1 MDTIELPTHRLHY
14 RIDGDAPDKPWL
26 TFCNSLGTDL
36 HMWDRQ
42 VAELS
47 KSHRIL
53 RYDRRGHGLSTTPTP
68 PYQLAD
74 LGQDVLTLLDRL
86 QIERTDF
93 CGLSIGGLTAQWL
106 GINASERL
114 GKLVVCASAAQ
125 IGTQESWSARAEA
138 VRQSGLSSLRDATAD
153 RWFSPDFRKDEPQTV
168 ETVLDMLTS
177 TSLDGYIGCCA
188 ALGQADL
195 RKELSRIA
203 NPLLAISG
211 IDDAVCPPTD
221 LESIASSVRNGR
233 HIALPGRH
241 IVNVESAVEFNR
253 VLAEFLNS

>member
-1 MDTIELPTHRLHY
+1 MDTIELSTHRLHY

-47 KSHRIL
+47 KTHLIL

-114 GKLVVCASAAQ
+114 GKLVVCASAAR

-138 VRQSGLSSLRDATAD
+138 VQQSGLSSLRDATAD
-153 RWFSPDFRKDEPQTV
+153 RWFSPGFREDDPQTV

-177 TSLDGYIGCCA
+177 TSLDGYIGCCT

-195 RKELSRIA
+195 REELPRIA
-203 NPLLAISG
+203 KPLLAISG
-211 IDDAVCPPTD
+211 IADAVCPPTD
-221 LESIASSVRNGR
+221 LEFIASSVHNGR
-233 HIALPGRH
+233 HVALPGRH
-241 IVNVESAVEFNR
+241 IVNVEAAVEFNR